1 MGGARIEFEIGANVA
16 GGASELKKLS
26 GYIDELNG
34 KLNEAREAGDWDSS
48 DRFNTYIHN
57 VESRITDIQK
67 AQKLLDNTRDRD
79 ETKRESERRTSFG
92 QVLNVGKSAGST
104 IGAAG
109 NGDVAGTLQGAGST
123 ASMLGGAGK
132 ALLSNP
138 ATALIAAAVGAA
150 WAGNKASQVWENEAL
165 NVAEAGTVLNESKFR
180 QSSAERTLTQR
191 GYFARAAAA
200 RDGTN
205 TTTADFLRLES
216 QLAKTSNYKNAGDVE
231 KDAQAVNYA
240 SFNTGA
246 SKEQL
251 LQLAGAQNLYGYKG
265 AEAIQSAYE
274 GLKRSGMTDARFDE
288 FLSGIQRVMEEG
300 IEKGFV
306 GSADTVAR
314 NLAMISSL
322 SGSNEFWTG
331 ENGARQISRINSGFA
346 GAVDLSS
353 TTDMM
358 MYAAAKGLGDE
369 TMRKAL
375 GKDYA
380 EGNRE
385 LNARMVM
392 EQGISG
398 QAGME
403 MLRNYARILNEN
415 SPDDEFKLGNIRQ
428 SFGLNV
434 TGARQMMQILDRLA
448 NSKDGAKLPTKD
460 DIQNIVND
468 SQNKTAESNYYDNVQ
483 KIHDIMAKVGQGFFD
498 VKAVVT
504 NELAKDVNGIYNFL
518 TKPNSENGSGA
529 KNLAG
534 EIASSEK
541 AKKDIQEKVDD
552 YSKKVRIEDSS
563 SDKEVE
569 NRLNSSLVSSAAEET
584 GHELEAV
591 KSYIAG
597 ENGITL
603 AANSNI
609 NLQRNIF
616 GKLQA
621 KDFGDDSL
629 DDIAMKQMFPYLK
642 NKRLF
647 SEISDVDIAD
657 FLSKYGEDK
666 DIHNAYSKVEESA
679 TPDERKKNIEA
690 FTSLWNQKLSGYF
703 GDLPSEETRE
713 KQAEMSSGYN
723 KMLEKF
729 AAGGGGLKKHGFFG
743 KRIID
748 NVVTEDEKEAL
759 QKAQTNDSQLI
770 KAYRGGDTEAYFS
783 RLEQILVKLFGE
795 IHVENAG

>member
-34 KLNEAREAGDWDSS
+34 KLNEARKAGDWDAS

-57 VESRITDIQK
+57 VESRMADIQK
-67 AQKLLDNTRDRD
+67 AQKLLDDTRSRD
-79 ETKRESERRTSFG
+79 DAKRLSEKRNSFG
-92 QVLNVGKSAGST
+92 QVLSVGKSAGSA

-132 ALLSNP
+132 ALLANP
-138 ATALIAAAVGAA
+138 ATALVGAAIGAA
-150 WAGNKASQVWENEAL
+150 WAGNKASQVWENEAP
-165 NVAEAGTVLNESKFR
+165 NVVETGTVLNENKFR

-205 TTTADFLRLES
+205 TTTADFLRLEA
-216 QLAKTSNYKNAGDVE
+216 QLAKSSNYKNSGDVE
-231 KDAQAVNYA
+231 KAAQAVNYA

-322 SGSNEFWTG
+322 SGNNAFWTG
-331 ENGARQISRINSGFA
+331 ENGVKQISRINSGFA

-358 MYAAAKGLGDE
+358 MYAAAKGLDDN

-392 EQGISG
+392 EQGLSG

-403 MLRNYARILNEN
+403 MLRNYAQILNAN
-415 SPDDEFKLGNIRQ
+415 SPDDEFKISNIKQ

-434 TGARQMMQILDRLA
+434 TGARQLMQILDRLA
-448 NSKDGAKLPTKD
+448 NSEKDAKLPTRD

-518 TKPNSENGSGA
+518 TKPNPENGSGA

-541 AKKDIQEKVDD
+541 AKKDIQSKVDGYSEKVR
-552 YSKKVRIEDSS
+552 VEDSS

-569 NRLNSSLVSSAAEET
+569 NRLDSSLVSSAADET
-584 GHELEAV
+584 GHRLEAV
-591 KSYIAG
+591 KAYIAG

-603 AANSNI
+603 AGNSNI
-609 NLQRNIF
+609 NLTRNIF
-616 GKLQA
+616 GKLNG
-621 KDFGDDSL
+621 KGIGDDRL
-629 DDIAMKQMFPYLK
+629 DDTAMEQMYPYLK
-642 NKRLF
+642 NKRPF
-647 SEISDVDIAD
+647 SEISDADIAD

-666 DIHNAYSKVEESA
+666 DILKAYSEVEKSA

-690 FTSLWNQKLSGYF
+690 FSALWNRKLSGYF
-703 GDLPSEETRE
+703 GELPSEEIME
-713 KQAEMSSGYN
+713 KQAKMISGYD
-723 KMLEKF
+723 KRLEKY
-729 AAGGGGLKKHGFFG
+729 AAGGGGLKPHFWSK
-743 KRIID
+743 KRTID
-748 NVVTEDEKEAL
+748 NAVTEDEKEAL
-759 QKAQTNDSQLI
+759 QANTANDSQLI
-770 KAYRGGDTEAYFS
+770 KAYRSGDTEAYFS
-783 RLEQILVKLFGE
+783 RLEQILVKLFGT
-795 IHVENAG
+795 INVENAG